1 MHSLKLIEDIFC
13 PFKIENIKL
22 EKQNTDYEGF
32 LFNMNQIVYRS
43 RLAKLTPKKKGYF
56 VAFWEKDDKQ
66 KNQAFDFKESPEK
79 LLISIID
86 GSKKGLFIFP
96 KTILLEQSILKTD
109 SQKGKMAIRI
119 YPSWETDLNPS
130 ATKTQKWQIPFFIDL
145 TDGVNQEKLHK
156 FLM

>member
-1 MHSLKLIEDIFC
+1 MHSLKLIEDTFY
-13 PFKIENIKL
+13 PFKAEDIKL

-56 VAFWEKDDKQ
+56 VAFWEKDDNQ
-66 KNQAFDFKESPEK
+66 KNQAFDFNESPEK

-86 GSKKGLFIFP
+86 GSKMGLFIFP
-96 KTILLEQSILKTD
+96 KTILLEQGILKTD

-119 YPSWETDLNPS
+119 YPSWETDLNAS
-130 ATKTQKWQIPFFIDL
+130 ATKTQKWQMPFFIDL